1 MRSST
6 MPGAE
11 IAQYG
16 IAIFAV
22 AMMGYV
28 LVKIFTAQKN
38 SANENAEIIQVIQN
52 NTAAMK
58 ELVALIHELQ
68 VEIAKEQTK
77 LDELLD
83 TARRRKN
90 AR

>member
-1 MRSST
+1 

-28 LVKIFTAQKN
+28 LVKIFTSQKN

-83 TARRRKN
+83 TARRQKN

>member
-1 MRSST
+1 

-58 ELVALIHELQ
+58 ELVALIHEIQ

-83 TARRRKN
+83 TARRQKN

>member
-1 MRSST
+1 

-28 LVKIFTAQKN
+28 LVKISTSQKN

-68 VEIAKEQTK
+68 VEIAKEQMK

>member
-1 MRSST
+1 

-28 LVKIFTAQKN
+28 LVKIFASQKN
-38 SANENAEIIQVIQN
+38 SAKENAEIIQVIQN

>member
-1 MRSST
+1 

-38 SANENAEIIQVIQN
+38 SANKNAEIIQVIQN

>member
-1 MRSST
+1 

-28 LVKIFTAQKN
+28 LVKIFTSQKN
-38 SANENAEIIQVIQN
+38 STNENAEIIQVIQN
-52 NTAAMK
+52 NKAAMK
-58 ELVALIHELQ
+58 ELVALIHELR
-68 VEIAKEQTK
+68 VEIAKEQMK

-83 TARRRKN
+83 AARRRKN

>member
-1 MRSST
+1 

-22 AMMGYV
+22 ATMGYV

-38 SANENAEIIQVIQN
+38 GNKAGDELVQVIQN

-58 ELVALIHELQ
+58 ELVGLIHELRI
-68 VEIAKEQTK
+68 EIAKEQTK
-77 LDELLD
+77 LDELVDL
-83 TARRRKN
+83 ARRRKN